1 MLLYSSC
8 GSRSLAFHRG
18 MNLPKSL
25 YSLILFACLAG
36 STVAQQSKTAF
47 IDDLALELRFQ
58 KGLEGLHETGK
69 GTSLNT
75 LSGQLNRRTTTVKLP
90 ETKLESIHPDEFY
103 SRCKASV
110 LAVGRLYQCG
120 KCTKWHVSSASGFA
134 LSEDGVIATNYHVV
148 DSKEGVA
155 LGAMDSNGKTFVV
168 SEVLAANKSADVAL
182 LRLRDAK
189 LTPLPLAVRA
199 PVGTAVSVISHPDG
213 RYFTMTKGDVSR
225 YFVAR
230 SKTGQA
236 NRMAITADYAKGSS
250 GAPVLDSTG
259 AVVGMVSATNSI
271 YYSKVKGHNENL
283 QMVVKSC
290 VPVDAIH
297 RLLR

>member
-1 MLLYSSC
+1 
-8 GSRSLAFHRG
+8 

-47 IDDLALELRFQ
+47 IDDLALKLRFQ
-58 KGLEGLHETGK
+58 KGLEGLHKTEK

-110 LAVGRLYQCG
+110 LAVGRLYKCG

>member
-1 MLLYSSC
+1 M
-8 GSRSLAFHRG
+8 RS
-18 MNLPKSL
+18 N
-25 YSLILFACLAG
+25 
-36 STVAQQSKTAF
+36 
-47 IDDLALELRFQ
+47 
-58 KGLEGLHETGK
+58 
-69 GTSLNT
+69 
-75 LSGQLNRRTTTVKLP
+75 
-90 ETKLESIHPDEFY
+90 
-103 SRCKASV
+103 
-110 LAVGRLYQCG
+110 
-120 KCTKWHVSSASGFA
+120 SSASGFA
-134 LSEDGVIATNYHVV
+134 ITEGGVIATNHHVV
-148 DSKEGVA
+148 ENNDGVA
-155 LGAMDSNGKTFVV
+155 LGAMDYTGKTYVV
-168 SEVLAANKSADVAL
+168 SEVLAASKADDVAIL
-182 LRLRDAK
+182 QLRDAK
-189 LTPLPLAVRA
+189 LTPLPLAMKA
-199 PVGTAVSVISHPDG
+199 PVGTPVNVISHPDG
-213 RYFTMTKGDVSR
+213 RFFTMTKGDVSR

>member
-1 MLLYSSC
+1 
-8 GSRSLAFHRG
+8 
-18 MNLPKSL
+18 
-25 YSLILFACLAG
+25 
-36 STVAQQSKTAF
+36 
-47 IDDLALELRFQ
+47 
-58 KGLEGLHETGK
+58 
-69 GTSLNT
+69 
-75 LSGQLNRRTTTVKLP
+75 
-90 ETKLESIHPDEFY
+90 
-103 SRCKASV
+103 
-110 LAVGRLYQCG
+110 
-120 KCTKWHVSSASGFA
+120 
-134 LSEDGVIATNYHVV
+134 
-148 DSKEGVA
+148 
-155 LGAMDSNGKTFVV
+155 MDSNGKTFVV

>member
-1 MLLYSSC
+1 
-8 GSRSLAFHRG
+8 

>member
-1 MLLYSSC
+1 MKIS
-8 GSRSLAFHRG
+8 
-18 MNLPKSL
+18 KSF
-25 YSLILFACLAG
+25 YFLILFSCLFG
-36 STVAQQSKTAF
+36 SAFAQKPKSGV
-47 IDDLALELRFQ
+47 IDDLALKLRFQ
-58 KGLEGLHETGK
+58 KGLEGLHNK
-69 GTSLNT
+69 KLGTSLVT
-75 LSGQLNRRTTTVKLP
+75 LGGQLTRRNTNFKLP
-90 ETKLESIHPDEFY
+90 EIKLESIHYEDFY
-103 SRCKASV
+103 ERCKASV
-110 LAVGRLYQCG
+110 LVVGRLYKCG
-120 KCTKWHVSSASGFA
+120 KCTKWHASSASGFA

-148 DSKEGVA
+148 DTKEGVV
-155 LGAMDSNGKTFVV
+155 LGAMDSNGKTFIV
-168 SEVLAANKSADVAL
+168 SEILAANKSDDVAL

-189 LTPLPLAVRA
+189 LSPLPLASRA
-199 PVGTAVSVISHPDG
+199 AVGTAVSVISHPDG

>member
-1 MLLYSSC
+1 
-8 GSRSLAFHRG
+8 
-18 MNLPKSL
+18 MNFPKSF
-25 YSLILFACLAG
+25 YSLILSACLVGAMFAENPEVG
-36 STVAQQSKTAF
+36 V
-47 IDDLALELRFQ
+47 IDDLALKLRFQ
-58 KGLEGLHETGK
+58 KGLEGLHENEK
-69 GTSLNT
+69 GTSLDA
-75 LSGQLNRRTTTVKLP
+75 LSGQLNRRSTTFKLP
-90 ETKLESIHPDEFY
+90 KTKLESIHPDEFY

-110 LAVGRLYQCG
+110 LVLGRLYKCD
-120 KCTKWHVSSASGFA
+120 KCTKWHVSSESGFA

-148 DSKEGVA
+148 DSKEGVV

-168 SEVLAANKSADVAL
+168 SEVLAANKSDDVAI
-182 LRLRDAK
+182 LRLLDAK

-199 PVGTAVSVISHPDG
+199 PVGNAVSVISHPDG

>member
-1 MLLYSSC
+1 
-8 GSRSLAFHRG
+8 

-297 RLLR
+297 RLLRGDNLLE

>member
-1 MLLYSSC
+1 MDILKSFYS
-8 GSRSLAFHRG
+8 
-18 MNLPKSL
+18 P
-25 YSLILFACLAG
+25 ILFACLVG
-36 STVAQQSKTAF
+36 SMFAQKPKVGV
-47 IDDLALELRFQ
+47 IDDLALKLRFQ
-58 KGLEGLHETGK
+58 KGLEGLYENEK
-69 GTSLNT
+69 GTSLDA
-75 LSGQLNRRTTTVKLP
+75 LSGQLMNRYGFNRRTATVKLP
-90 ETKLESIHPDEFY
+90 EAKLESLHPDEFY

-110 LAVGRLYQCG
+110 LAIGRLYKCG
-120 KCTKWHVSSASGFA
+120 KCTKWHLSSASGFA

-168 SEVLAANKSADVAL
+168 SEVLAANKSDDVAI
-182 LRLRDAK
+182 LRLLDAK
-189 LTPLPLAVRA
+189 LTPLPLADRA

-250 GAPVLDSTG
+250 GAPVLDATG
-259 AVVGMVSATNSI
+259 SVVGMVSATNSI
-271 YYSKVKGHNENL
+271 YYSREKGHNENL
-283 QMVVKSC
+283 QMVIKSC

>member
-1 MLLYSSC
+1 
-8 GSRSLAFHRG
+8 
-18 MNLPKSL
+18 MNIPKSF
-25 YSLILFACLAG
+25 YSPILFACLVG
-36 STVAQQSKTAF
+36 SMFAQKPKVGV
-47 IDDLALELRFQ
+47 IDDLALKMLFQ
-58 KGLEGLHETGK
+58 KGLEGLHKTEK
-69 GTSLNT
+69 GASLNT

-90 ETKLESIHPDEFY
+90 ETKLEIIHPDEFY

-110 LAVGRLYQCG
+110 LAIGRLYKCG

-168 SEVLAANKSADVAL
+168 SEVLAASKSDDVAL

-189 LTPLPLAVRA
+189 LTPLPLAARA

-230 SKTGQA
+230 LKTGQA

-290 VPVDAIH
+290 VPVDSIH
-297 RLLR
+297 RLLH